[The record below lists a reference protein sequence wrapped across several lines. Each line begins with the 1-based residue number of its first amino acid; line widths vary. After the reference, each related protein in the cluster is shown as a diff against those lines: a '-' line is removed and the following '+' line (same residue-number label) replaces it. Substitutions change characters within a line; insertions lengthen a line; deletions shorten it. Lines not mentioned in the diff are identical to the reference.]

1 MNGKRILLAA
11 GAVFVAVQL
20 LEFVLN
26 ALFMKAANQQLE
38 GLWRPDME
46 SKIWLM
52 YVFGAFV
59 ALLFT
64 FIFVKGRE
72 GKGLA
77 EGVRYGLIM
86 WMFVTV
92 PMNVA
97 WWVMLPIP
105 HSVMVRW
112 TLFGLLEMVVAG
124 ILVAVIYRPA
134 APAKPRS

>member
-1 MNGKRILLAA
+1 
-11 GAVFVAVQL
+11 
-20 LEFVLN
+20 
-26 ALFMKAANQQLE
+26 MKAANQQLE

-97 WWVMLPIP
+97 WWVMLPIRIP
-105 HSVMVRW
+105 SWSAGRCSACWRWLSRASWSRSFTGPRRRPNPGPRPPAGPADGSDAPPARVRQP
-112 TLFGLLEMVVAG
+112 AG
-124 ILVAVIYRPA
+124 
-134 APAKPRS
+134 

>member
-77 EGVRYGLIM
+77 EGACSCGC
-86 WMFVTV
+86 
-92 PMNVA
+92 
-97 WWVMLPIP
+97 
-105 HSVMVRW
+105 SC
-112 TLFGLLEMVVAG
+112 
-124 ILVAVIYRPA
+124 
-134 APAKPRS
+134 S